1 MRPAVPW
8 SVKGIE
14 PEAREAAKQAARRA
28 GLTLGAWLNQMIMD
42 QGTDDVGQMPPS
54 VRDFGGPGRDF
65 GGFEAAASQPQS
77 PSQQGYSGGARYAMP
92 AQLDLSPVTEAVR
105 DLVRRIDTNERRI
118 ETSLEA
124 LAERVET
131 SEQKIASGGTTN
143 ADKDS
148 VLERKVQQLT
158 DRLEAAE
165 RNRSPFGKRPEDR
178 IAFQGLEKTMNAVVD
193 HMETVDNQSEQK
205 FHEIRQ
211 ILSELSERVE
221 TSEIASKRDQ
231 ERARADAFGNTLQN
245 LSERM
250 AEMEQSVHSATT
262 NAEQNRRLAVDEALK
277 AVTSKLDSDQQRSR
291 MEDMQKMVETLS
303 SRIETSEAQSGQ
315 AIKTL
320 ENSLSSFIDRLE
332 KRQVTAQDI
341 VPQVMSQLDDRF
353 EQVLARVTD
362 SETRA
367 LQTASSVEQALSA
380 LAQSLHAAEER
391 NASARETM
399 HGLVAQVSHRIEDLE
414 SGNNLPLSP
423 SAAIGAGRAGMTPP
437 PISSAP
443 LPPPGPLDSLS
454 QMFRSPEPVAPSKPA
469 EKASLPVPPMTA
481 PPLAAPSRTDTP
493 PPPPAMSAPPMPQ
506 AQSGVAA
513 DADAGEP
520 PIAQPAAPMMDDKRS
535 ARDFIAAARRA
546 AQMAHAT
553 GEAPGLGFGEQAGR
567 FAAFE
572 EQEEGR
578 GKRIALIVGGA
589 VVALIVVLAAVN
601 WLTAPAEPDLVDV
614 TVGGEPAIDPVSEL
628 DVAPQ
633 VIPSEDIV
641 PTPDPSV
648 PTPAIEAGTAE
659 TLIPEAIPEDAGAT
673 VAAVAPVP
681 APVPARSAPIPEPA
695 IAAPVVTP
703 REIVPNADDLP
714 PVEAA
719 PTTPVTQAPAPGSRS
734 ALRTAAAG
742 GNAAA
747 QYEVGVRYARGG
759 GVPQDLDQAAY
770 WFELAAKQDLA
781 IAQYR
786 LATLYEKGRG
796 VPLNMEL
803 ARQWYEKAAQAGNVK
818 AMHNLAVI
826 YAEGKGVQQDFAQAG
841 KWFLGAA
848 NHGLA
853 DSQYN
858 IAVLMERGLGL
869 TADQSEA
876 YKWFS
881 IAANNGDEGA
891 KARRDALEQTL
902 DAATL
907 VDAKLAA
914 QTWAPETADPL
925 ANGNLS
931 SLGSWSSSSLDNG
944 SGEFTGSIAVESDP
958 QIASAQRLLRELG
971 YQPGPADGMMGPRT
985 RDAIRDFQTNAG
997 LAVTGTANDTLIQTL
1012 EAYVR

>member
-1 MRPAVPW
+1 
-8 SVKGIE
+8 
-14 PEAREAAKQAARRA
+14 
-28 GLTLGAWLNQMIMD
+28 
-42 QGTDDVGQMPPS
+42 
-54 VRDFGGPGRDF
+54 
-65 GGFEAAASQPQS
+65 
-77 PSQQGYSGGARYAMP
+77 
-92 AQLDLSPVTEAVR
+92 
-105 DLVRRIDTNERRI
+105 
-118 ETSLEA
+118 
-124 LAERVET
+124 
-131 SEQKIASGGTTN
+131 
-143 ADKDS
+143 
-148 VLERKVQQLT
+148 
-158 DRLEAAE
+158 
-165 RNRSPFGKRPEDR
+165 
-178 IAFQGLEKTMNAVVD
+178 
-193 HMETVDNQSEQK
+193 
-205 FHEIRQ
+205 
-211 ILSELSERVE
+211 
-221 TSEIASKRDQ
+221 
-231 ERARADAFGNTLQN
+231 
-245 LSERM
+245 
-250 AEMEQSVHSATT
+250 
-262 NAEQNRRLAVDEALK
+262 
-277 AVTSKLDSDQQRSR
+277 
-291 MEDMQKMVETLS
+291 
-303 SRIETSEAQSGQ
+303 
-315 AIKTL
+315 
-320 ENSLSSFIDRLE
+320 
-332 KRQVTAQDI
+332 
-341 VPQVMSQLDDRF
+341 
-353 EQVLARVTD
+353 
-362 SETRA
+362 
-367 LQTASSVEQALSA
+367 
-380 LAQSLHAAEER
+380 
-391 NASARETM
+391 
-399 HGLVAQVSHRIEDLE
+399 
-414 SGNNLPLSP
+414 
-423 SAAIGAGRAGMTPP
+423 
-437 PISSAP
+437 
-443 LPPPGPLDSLS
+443 
-454 QMFRSPEPVAPSKPA
+454 
-469 EKASLPVPPMTA
+469 
-481 PPLAAPSRTDTP
+481 
-493 PPPPAMSAPPMPQ
+493 MPQ